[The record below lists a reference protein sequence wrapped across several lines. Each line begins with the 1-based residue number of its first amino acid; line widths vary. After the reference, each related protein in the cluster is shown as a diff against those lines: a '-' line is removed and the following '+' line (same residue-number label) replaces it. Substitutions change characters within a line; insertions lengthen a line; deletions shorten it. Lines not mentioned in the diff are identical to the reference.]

1 MSKGLKIGLLSLVVI
16 GSIAVTGGVLVYLS
30 MQPSSSPVALVTGAN
45 KTSSTTSSGM
55 TLDQLSQKDGLNGND
70 CYVAIDGKIYLVKGF
85 ASWEMGRH
93 TPADSS
99 VTCGKDLTQSLQES
113 PHGAKV
119 LRKLPVVG
127 TLQN

>member
-16 GSIAVTGGVLVYLS
+16 GAVVVTGGMLAYLS
-30 MQPSSSPVALVTGAN
+30 TQPNSSPVSLVTGSSKKTNPAAN
-45 KTSSTTSSGM
+45 VIS
-55 TLDQLSQKDGLNGND
+55 LDQLAQKNGVNGND
-70 CYVAIDGKIYLVKGF
+70 CYVAIDTRVYLVKGV

-99 VTCGKDLTQSLQES
+99 VTCGKNLTQALQES

>member
-16 GSIAVTGGVLVYLS
+16 GAVFVTGGMLAFLS
-30 MQPSSSPVALVTGAN
+30 TQPNSSPVSLVTGA
-45 KTSSTTSSGM
+45 KASSSAANVI
-55 TLDQLSQKDGLNGND
+55 TLDQLAQKNGVNGND
-70 CYVAIDGKIYLVKGF
+70 CYVAIDTKVYLVKGV

-99 VTCGKDLTQSLQES
+99 VTCGKNLTQALQES

>member
-1 MSKGLKIGLLSLVVI
+1 MSKGLKIGLISLALI
-16 GSIAVTGGVLVYLS
+16 GSIILTGAMLAYLS
-30 MQPSSSPVALVTGAN
+30 TQPNSSPVSLVTGAN
-45 KTSSTTSSGM
+45 KTSSSANVI
-55 TLDQLSQKDGLNGND
+55 TLDQLAQKNGLNGSD
-70 CYVAIDGKIYLVKGF
+70 CYVAIDTKVYLVKGF

-99 VTCGKDLTQSLQES
+99 VTCGKDLTQALQES